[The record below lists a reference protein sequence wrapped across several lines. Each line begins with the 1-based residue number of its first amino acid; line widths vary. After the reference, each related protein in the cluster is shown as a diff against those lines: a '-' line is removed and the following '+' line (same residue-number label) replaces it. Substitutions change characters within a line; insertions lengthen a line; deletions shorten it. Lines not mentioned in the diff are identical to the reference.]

1 MRDRPL
7 AGELLA
13 VARSLLR
20 DELLPLLPPERR
32 LDGLMVANAMA
43 IAARQIATGDL
54 PEAEERA
61 SLQALL
67 GSPEDDLLEL
77 NRELASRIRA
87 GTIGPR
93 GRSRAPAPAAHRCR
107 PGRRKQPEGPGAGA
121 EKPKLTGPA
130 SGRNAQVPTRKGE
143 TIPRRQAMTLSPVIR
158 PVRGLSGDGIF
169 SIFISKRALS
179 ASQTIR

>member
-13 VARSLLR
+13 AARSLLR

-43 IAARQIATGDL
+43 IAARQIATGDV
-54 PEAEERA
+54 PQAEERQ

-67 GSPEDDLLEL
+67 GSPAEDLVEL

-87 GTIGPR
+87 GSLGIGGADADHVHLHLLRVAADRVAESNPKALAR
-93 GRSRAPAPAAHRCR
+93 VRKSRS
-107 PGRRKQPEGPGAGA
+107 
-121 EKPKLTGPA
+121 
-130 SGRNAQVPTRKGE
+130 
-143 TIPRRQAMTLSPVIR
+143 
-158 PVRGLSGDGIF
+158 
-169 SIFISKRALS
+169 
-179 ASQTIR
+179 